1 MSATRPA
8 NETIT
13 RVHGIRVGH
22 ATDTENF
29 TGCTVVLVSPEGV
42 RCVADIRGG
51 APGTRETA
59 LLSEHV
65 AKSVHAI
72 VLSGGSAFGLATAD
86 GVMSW
91 LAARGIGFP
100 TVAGPV
106 PIVPAA
112 ILYDLAVGASVP
124 PTATMGREAC
134 ERAMESPVE
143 RGSIGVGTGATVG
156 KLHGP
161 THAMQGGVGSAAYDV
176 VQAGETYTVG
186 ALVAVN
192 AIGDIWD
199 VATNR
204 IVAGAHDDRG
214 WLSQRN
220 DRRDR
225 QPTDATEGT
234 NTTLCVVA
242 TDAPVTRMVLTRM
255 AISAH
260 DGIARA
266 IRPAHTIAD
275 GDIVFALTTARDERP
290 LTIPETI
297 QLTMT
302 VERAVETAIVD
313 AVRSAVARDLSVHV
327 SEPDAD

>member
-1 MSATRPA
+1 M
-8 NETIT
+8 
-13 RVHGIRVGH
+13 
-22 ATDTENF
+22 
-29 TGCTVVLVSPEGV
+29 TGCTVILMPPEGA

-65 AKSVHAI
+65 AKSVHALL
-72 VLSGGSAFGLATAD
+72 LSGGSAFGLAAAD

-91 LAARGIGFP
+91 LAMRGIGFS

-112 ILYDLAVGASVP
+112 ILYDLAIGEPVP

-134 ERAMESPVE
+134 EYATAHPVE
-143 RGSIGVGTGATVG
+143 RGSVGVGTGATVG

-161 THAMQGGVGSAAYDV
+161 THAMQGGVGSDARDV
-176 VQAGETYTVG
+176 VLVGDRYTVG

-204 IVAGAHDDRG
+204 IVAGAYDARG
-214 WLSQRN
+214 WISQRN
-220 DRRDR
+220 GHED
-225 QPTDATEGT
+225 QPPTDATEGT

-242 TDAPVTRMVLTRM
+242 TNAPVSRMVLTRI

-275 GDIVFALTTARDERP
+275 GDIVFAVTTARDERI
-290 LTIPETI
+290 LTVPETL
-297 QLTMT
+297 QLTMA

-313 AVRSAVARDLSVHV
+313 AVMSAIARGNQPAARDLPTPVL
-327 SEPDAD
+327 EPRADGA